1 MLTSA
6 LVSNNKGNNNINI
19 EEDGIDNKSKND
31 DKSSNIISND
41 NRA

>member
-19 EEDGIDNKSKND
+19 EEDGIDNKFKND